1 MTERAPARLEME
13 SLEFEFHALPWNVVF
28 GNKASRRLP
37 HFINQLGFKK
47 VLVIST
53 PGQAERAQVIAAS
66 LGDLCAGT
74 FTGARMH
81 VPADTVGQALEKVKQ
96 TGADCS
102 VTIGGGSTTGLGK
115 ILALKADLPF
125 IAIPTTYA
133 GSEMTNIWGMTEGG
147 KKQTGRD
154 TKVVPLLTIY
164 DPELT
169 LDLPPPIA
177 GPSGINAM
185 AQAVVNVMTEKPNPI
200 IAALAEDAIR
210 VLAANLPIVVKEPH
224 NGQARARV
232 LYGACLA
239 GAALG
244 SGVTGIHHRLCH
256 VLGGGFDT
264 PHADTHAIL
273 LPYTVAFNSGAVP
286 DGAGRVAAA
295 LNAEDA
301 ARGVF
306 DLLKATGCK
315 TSLQQIGIK
324 ASDLDDIAAR
334 AVQTPCANP
343 RPVTLDGVRQLLQNA
358 FEGSLSP

>member
-1 MTERAPARLEME
+1 ME
-13 SLEFEFHALPWNVVF
+13 PMEFEFHALPWNVIF
-28 GNKASRRLP
+28 GNQASRRLP

-53 PGQAERAQVIAAS
+53 PEQAQQAQSIAGS
-66 LGDLCAGT
+66 LGELCAGT

-81 VPADTVGQALEKVKQ
+81 VPADTFRQALEKVRQ
-96 TGADCS
+96 TAADCS

-169 LDLPPPIA
+169 LDLPPAIA

-210 VLAANLPIVVKEPH
+210 VLAASLPVVVKEPH
-224 NGQARARV
+224 NGEARARA

-244 SGVTGIHHRLCH
+244 TGVTGVHHRLCH
-256 VLGGGFDT
+256 VLGGGYDT

-273 LPYTVAFNSGAVP
+273 LPHTIAFNSGAVP
-286 DGAGRVAAA
+286 EAAGRVAAA
-295 LNAEDA
+295 LNVRDA
-301 ARGVF
+301 AQGVF

-315 TSLQQIGIK
+315 TSLAQIGIK
-324 ASDLDDIAAR
+324 ESDLDDVAAR
-334 AVQTPCANP
+334 AVQTPCTNP
-343 RPVTLDGVRQLLQNA
+343 QPVTFDGVRKLLQNA
-358 FEGSLSP
+358 FEGSLFP